1 MSFDSGMYMAE
12 EGLSEVIGTLIT
24 AALSNVLSFG
34 VAIFAYV
41 FGAIS
46 LYCIA
51 QRRGIKNPW
60 MAWVPVLNC
69 WILGSI
75 SDQYRY
81 VVKGQV
87 RNRRTL
93 LLVLKALQVLGCI
106 AAVVMAVVA
115 VVQLIMNGST
125 LETMSGSAL
134 GQFLFR
140 VFLPMLV
147 ILIVTLIV
155 AVLQIVFLA
164 IAYYDLFAS
173 CEPENKVLYLVL
185 GLLINI
191 TLPIFLF
198 ICRKKD
204 LGMPARKSDQPA
216 PEEIPVMEAPAE
228 PWTETEE

>member
-106 AAVVMAVVA
+106 AGFAGIILGAVFAGLVYVIIALVVKLAGVKWIDKLMPPVVIGPTVSIIGLSLAGNAVGDMA
-115 VVQLIMNGST
+115 NGIGNA
-125 LETMSGSAL
+125 M
-134 GQFLFR
+134 R
-140 VFLPMLV
+140 
-147 ILIVTLIV
+147 
-155 AVLQIVFLA
+155 
-164 IAYYDLFAS
+164 
-173 CEPENKVLYLVL
+173 
-185 GLLINI
+185 
-191 TLPIFLF
+191 
-198 ICRKKD
+198 
-204 LGMPARKSDQPA
+204 
-216 PEEIPVMEAPAE
+216 
-228 PWTETEE
+228 